1 MRTYVI
7 TTGTLFALIA
17 AAHVWRVIAES
28 RALATDPWFVGLTIL
43 SLALS
48 AWALR
53 LLRASAATER

>member
-1 MRTYVI
+1 MRTYLI

-17 AAHVWRVIAES
+17 VAHVWRVVAES
-28 RALATDPWFVGLTIL
+28 RALATDPWFVGLTLL

-53 LLRASAATER
+53 LLRATAAPER

>member
-1 MRTYVI
+1 MRTYLI

-17 AAHVWRVIAES
+17 VAHVWRVIAES
-28 RALATDPWFVGLTIL
+28 RALATDPWFVGLTLL

-53 LLRASAATER
+53 LLRSTPATER